1 MVNSLVLDEA
11 LSIPNI
17 IDDFTQLDKNPYEN
31 IAKLINQKKNKICCN
46 NCKGNFR
53 LCSII

>member
-17 IDDFTQLDKNPYEN
+17 IDDFSLLDKNPYEN